1 MNSGSSTIAFV
12 VAVILAWFGFASRKP
27 EAIRPAGVAVIE
39 ALGGSNDALKQ
50 YEEQQKKERESLDE
64 FRTTAPYRE
73 ARSIAIDPAY
83 GKILGFCS
91 LGEGRLAAVTGQANQ
106 VPA

>member
-1 MNSGSSTIAFV
+1 V

-27 EAIRPAGVAVIE
+27 ETIRPAGVALIE
-39 ALGGSNDALKQ
+39 ALGGSNDAIKQ
-50 YEEQQKKERESLDE
+50 FEEQQKKERESLDE

-91 LGEGRLAAVTGQANQ
+91 LGEGRLHQA
-106 VPA
+106 